1 MPSVLNLPNERRMV
15 EVVREGLSWA
25 DQACF
30 AVSFTRCSGLGLLID
45 PLKELIDRQGRVQL
59 LTSTYQSVT
68 QPEALESLLRLK
80 GLECYLQDGPTG
92 FHSKFW
98 LFGHQQRGECWAG
111 SSNLSKGGLAD
122 NIEWNLR
129 SIDGPVV
136 EQTRRQFQSLLQ
148 RADVKPL
155 SRELIDR
162 YALRYA
168 ERADQPPLP
177 MVAEGAAVPSL
188 QPNEAQREALQRLAN
203 MREAGLKRA
212 AIIAATGIGKTYLA
226 AFDCQ
231 QMKAKSVLFVS
242 HRLEHLTQAQR
253 SFGRVLRDCDCRFE
267 TVQGLRTKPALLKRR
282 WDYLVI
288 DEFHHVEA
296 DGYRVLRP
304 LRDNGHTF
312 LLGLT
317 ATPERQDG
325 RDILEW
331 CDWNIAYEVRLP
343 EAIERKWL
351 LPFHYFAV
359 ADETIDF
366 AQINWRRG
374 MTPELEAL
382 LSVQERVDLILEQ
395 ALLYGFD
402 GPRRATVGFCAGIE
416 HAKYMANAFNK
427 RDQVALAVWGQ
438 HGIAEREAIYERLA
452 DPSDPLEWLFV
463 ADVLNEGVDIP
474 AINSLMFLRP
484 TESSSI
490 FLQQLGRGL
499 RLTPGCEMLT
509 VLDFVG
515 HHQRAW
521 LALQSINDF
530 TNTGAPVEIGD
541 YVVKPPR
548 SCEVVLQR
556 KTLEMLEK
564 IRRHTSKRDLCSETY
579 ETIKYELKDRA
590 PLPIDLWQREGA
602 PPLSDFR
609 TAYGDWLGC
618 QAAHGDLPKWA
629 TGLDDDHLARRF
641 LRSLEADWQ
650 AQRVHAY
657 ATVWGLANGAADLAR
672 AYESFFEHFP
682 QWRPEHAP
690 FPEDSVARTFEKKLA
705 KGSIGPHGLAKRIT
719 ERIPQE
725 QLRVEVEGRLLG
737 TLNRAFEERHGG
749 VLRTP
754 ADLRLHRFYRR
765 PEIIRHFGVQYDPA
779 RHNVGMLRFPTDVVL
794 ITKLDTS
801 DALERHQYE
810 NRFVDARRFEWTS
823 QNRMRRDNEAGRT
836 IVEHQRHAL
845 RIHLFVQASS
855 HAEACYVGAVSFRS
869 AKGDAP
875 MRVQFDLEHA
885 LPEEVR
891 RIIGG

>member
-1 MPSVLNLPNERRMV
+1 
-15 EVVREGLSWA
+15 
-25 DQACF
+25 
-30 AVSFTRCSGLGLLID
+30 LLID
-45 PLKELIDRQGRVQL
+45 PLRELILRKGKVEL
-59 LTSTYQSVT
+59 LTSTYQSIT
-68 QPEALESLLRLK
+68 QPEALLSLLALK
-80 GLECYLQDGPTG
+80 GLDCFIQDGPTG

-98 LFGHQQRGECWAG
+98 LFDGEKRAECWAG

-129 SIDGPVV
+129 SNDGSVL
-136 EQTRRQFQSLLQ
+136 EQTRHQFQSLLQ
-148 RADVKPL
+148 RPDVRPL

-168 ERADQPPLP
+168 ERPEQHGLP
-177 MVAEGAAVPSL
+177 MVADGPAILEL
-188 QPNEAQREALQRLAN
+188 KPNEAQREALQRLAN

-226 AFDCQ
+226 AFDCK
-231 QMKAKSVLFVS
+231 QMNAKSVLFVS
-242 HRLEHLTQAQR
+242 HRQEHLTQAQR
-253 SFGRVLRDCDCRFE
+253 SFGRVLRDCHCQFK
-267 TVQGLRTKPALLKRR
+267 TVQSLRTHPEILKRK

-296 DGYRVLRP
+296 DGYRLLRQ

-366 AQINWRRG
+366 AQINWRR
-374 MTPELEAL
+374 MTPELEEL
-382 LSVQERVDLILEQ
+382 LSVHKRVDLILEQ
-395 ALLYGFD
+395 AISYGFD
-402 GPRRATVGFCAGIE
+402 GSRRATVGFCAGIQ
-416 HAKYMANAFNK
+416 HARYMAEEFT
-427 RDQVALAVWGQ
+427 RRGQHALAVWGQ
-438 HGIAEREAIYERLA
+438 HDVEEREAIYQRLA
-452 DPSDPLEWLFV
+452 DPNDPLEWLFV

-474 AINSLMFLRP
+474 AINSLLFLRP

-499 RLTPGCEMLT
+499 RLTPGCEVLT

-521 LALQSINDF
+521 LAIQAINDF
-530 TNTGAPVEIGD
+530 TNTGAPLAIGD
-541 YVVKPPR
+541 YVVRPPR

-564 IRRHTSKRDLCSETY
+564 IRRHTTRREACSETY

-590 PLPIDLWQREGA
+590 PLPIDLWRREGA

-609 TAYGDWLGC
+609 TAYGDWLSC
-618 QAAHGDLPKWA
+618 QEAHDDLPSWA
-629 TGLDDDHLARRF
+629 IGLAENHLVRRF
-641 LRSLEADWQ
+641 LKSIESDWQ

-657 ATVWGLANGAADLAR
+657 ATVWGLANGATDLEG

-682 QWRPEHAP
+682 QWQPEHTP
-690 FPEDSVARTFEKKLA
+690 FPRESVTKTLEQKLAARAIVGEKLA
-705 KGSIGPHGLAKRIT
+705 KTIT
-719 ERIPQE
+719 DVLPKEA
-725 QLRVEVEGRLLG
+725 LRVEVEGRILA
-737 TLNRAFEERHGG
+737 TLNRNYEERHGG
-749 VLRTP
+749 VLRSP
-754 ADLRLHRFYRR
+754 ADLQLHRFYRR
-765 PEIIRHFGVQYDPA
+765 PEIVRYFGVRYDPTK
-779 RHNVGMLRFPTDVVL
+779 HNKGVLTFDGEVAL

-801 DALERHQYE
+801 GALRQHQYE
-810 NRFVDARRFEWTS
+810 NRFVDSRHFEWTS
-823 QNRMRRDNEAGRT
+823 QNQMRHDNAAGKAIT
-836 IVEHQRHAL
+836 EHQKTGVRL
-845 RIHLFVQASS
+845 HLFVQATS
-855 HAEACYVGAVSFRS
+855 HAEACYVGPVRYLSSRLD
-869 AKGDAP
+869 GP
-875 MRVQFDLEHA
+875 MRVRFELEEA
-885 LPEEVR
+885 VPEETLR
-891 RIIGG
+891 SICR

>member
-1 MPSVLNLPNERRMV
+1 MTASVLNLPNGRRMV
-15 EVVREGLSWA
+15 EVVRDGLAWA
-25 DQACF
+25 EQAYF

-45 PLKELIDRQGRVQL
+45 PLRELIERKGRVQL
-59 LTSTYQSVT
+59 LTSTYQSIT
-68 QPEALESLLRLK
+68 QPEALTALLRLK
-80 GLECYLQDGPTG
+80 GLDCFVQDGSTG

-98 LFGHQQRGECWAG
+98 LFDKAKRGECWAG

-129 SIDGPVV
+129 SIDGSVV
-136 EQTRRQFQSLLQ
+136 DQTRAQFQSLLQ
-148 RADVKPL
+148 RSDVKPL
-155 SRELIDR
+155 SQQLIDA
-162 YALRYA
+162 YSLRYS
-168 ERADQPPLP
+168 ERAQLP
-177 MVAEGAAVPSL
+177 MPMAAEGAPVPRPR
-188 QPNEAQREALQRLAN
+188 PNEAQAEALQRLAN

-212 AIIAATGIGKTYLA
+212 AIIGATGIGKTYLA
-226 AFDCQ
+226 AFDCE
-231 QMKAKSVLFVS
+231 QMKAKSVLFIS
-242 HRLEHLTQAQR
+242 HRLEHLEQARR
-253 SFGRVLRDCDCRFE
+253 SFGRVLRDCRCEFS
-267 TVQGLRTKPALLKRR
+267 TIQSLRTQPELLKEK

-296 DGYRVLRP
+296 DGYRVLRR

-351 LPFHYFAV
+351 LPFHYFAI

-366 AQINWRRG
+366 VKINWRRG
-374 MTPELEAL
+374 VTPELEAA
-382 LSVQERVDLILEQ
+382 LSIPQRVDLILEQ
-395 ALLYGFD
+395 ALQYGFD

-416 HAKYMANAFNK
+416 HAKYMAKAFNE
-427 RDQVALAVWGQ
+427 RGQVALAAWGE
-438 HGIAEREAIYERLA
+438 HGVEEREAIYARLA

-463 ADVLNEGVDIP
+463 ADILNEGVDIP

-499 RLTPGCEMLT
+499 RLTPGCEVLT

-521 LALQSINDF
+521 LALQAINNF

-564 IRRHTSKRDLCSETY
+564 IRRHTSKRDACSEVY

-602 PPLSDFR
+602 PPFTDFR
-609 TAYGDWLGC
+609 SAYGDWLGC

-629 TGLDDDHLARRF
+629 EGLDEDHHVRQF

-650 AQRVHAY
+650 APRVHAH
-657 ATVWGLANGAADLAR
+657 AVIWGLANGAETSER
-672 AYESFFEHFP
+672 AYESFFQHFP
-682 QWRPEHAP
+682 QWAPEHVP
-690 FPEDSVARTFEKKLA
+690 YPSDSILRTFERKLA
-705 KGSIGPHGLAKRIT
+705 KGGVTSAGSLARAIID
-719 ERIPQE
+719 RLGNDL
-725 QLRVEVEGRLLG
+725 LRQVEGRILPV
-737 TLNRAFEERHGG
+737 LNKNFDERHGG

-754 ADLRLHRFYRR
+754 ADLVLHRFYRR
-765 PEIIRHFGVQYDPA
+765 PEIVRHFGKRYDPQS
-779 RHNVGMLRFPTDVVL
+779 HNKGVL
-794 ITKLDTS
+794 LFEDEIVLTAKLDTS
-801 DALERHQYE
+801 DAKKSHQYK
-810 NRFVDARRFEWTS
+810 NHFVSPTIFEWTS
-823 QNRMRRDNEAGRT
+823 QNEMRHDNERGKP
-836 IVEHQRHAL
+836 IIEHVKRGL
-845 RIHLFVQASS
+845 VIRLFVQAGS
-855 HAEACYVGAVSFRS
+855 HSEACYVGPLRYLSS
-869 AKGDAP
+869 KDDAP
-875 MRVQFDLEHA
+875 MLVRFALEQAAPKAVTA
-885 LPEEVR
+885 LE
-891 RIIGG
+891 